1 MKDEEERASDM
12 GMQRVERLM
21 KYLSIPVLM
30 CGLFLTFLADMA
42 LYRAD
47 VRMGREALTG
57 SAERRLNSF
66 HEYVYRYETA
76 ADIIGSTVQSSE
88 GRTDGLSGMSRLLEI
103 NRSIRLIEVIP
114 EKGDST
120 WFTAD
125 RWLGSGRS
133 MLEGPLKE
141 AAHEARSERQTVF
154 VDSLSLDHERTYMA
168 VLQPI
173 FLEDRASSLFWGYV
187 LILGSQES
195 VLRNSNIVHDDGMRE
210 NYRFVRE
217 RNGTEQVLSA
227 NGEVSRDDPSAS
239 AYIGG
244 DWWKLTIRPNRGWLN
259 LQILFFATLCGV
271 MAAFFVSFMWGRN
284 RALKVI
290 GGTDSLTGVY
300 NRKGGDGAVASYLKD
315 HAGEQAM
322 VMALDIDNFKL
333 INDVYG
339 HGAGDRALQTLV
351 GDMKLIFGRETII
364 TRNGGDEFILFHPFK
379 NKEDV
384 EKKMTHFTEKP
395 HIIQVGGRDVPFHSS
410 MGCAEYPLQGR
421 EYGKLCVRADFAL
434 YAVKLNGKAGWRR
447 FDDTVAENKHRTQ
460 FGFNLSEVAGSM
472 PGGMVVCR
480 ATKDQEILFANRGM
494 IDLLECDSFEDF
506 MHYTGGTFMS
516 ILYPGEEEA
525 LKKEFQ
531 RQLNEKGNEKQ
542 TDFLTFR
549 IVTKKGRVLTVED
562 VGRKKENPFYGELY
576 YIFMYDRAEREG
588 RQRGEIRN

>member
-1 MKDEEERASDM
+1 M
-12 GMQRVERLM
+12 GMQRIGQVM

-47 VRMGREALTG
+47 VRMEREVLTS
-57 SAERRLNSF
+57 SAERRLNNF
-66 HEYVYRYETA
+66 YEYVYRYETA
-76 ADIIGSTVQSSE
+76 ADIIDSTVQNSE
-88 GRTDGLSGMSRLLEI
+88 GRTDGLGGMSRLLEI
-103 NRSIRLIEVIP
+103 DRSIRLIEVIP
-114 EKGDST
+114 AEGDST
-120 WFTAD
+120 WFSAD

-141 AAHEARSERQTVF
+141 AALEARRERKSVM

-210 NYRFVRE
+210 DYRLVRE
-217 RNGTEQVLSA
+217 GNGTEHVLA
-227 NGEVSRDDPSAS
+227 EEGTVSRGDPSAS
-239 AYIGG
+239 VNIGG
-244 DWWKLTIRPNRGWLN
+244 DRWTLTLRPSQGWLN
-259 LQILFFATLCGV
+259 MQTLFLATLCGIMGSV
-271 MAAFFVSFMWGRN
+271 FISLLWKKN
-284 RALKVI
+284 RILKVI

-300 NRKGGDGAVASYLKD
+300 NRKGGDKAVAAYLKA
-315 HAGEQAM
+315 HPGEPAM

-339 HGAGDRALQTLV
+339 HGAGDRALKVLV
-351 GDMKLIFGRETII
+351 RDMRRIFGRETII
-364 TRNGGDEFILFHPFK
+364 TRNGGDEFILFHPFR

-384 EKKMTHFTEKP
+384 ENKMTRFTEKP
-395 HIIQVGGRDVPFHSS
+395 HIIQADGRDVPFHSS

-472 PGGMVVCR
+472 PGGMLVCK
-480 ATKDQEILFANRGM
+480 ATEDQEILFANRGM

-506 MHYTGGTFMS
+506 MHYTGGTFFS

-531 RQLNEKGNEKQ
+531 RQLDSRDNEKQ

-549 IVTKKGRVLTVED
+549 IVTKKGRVITVED

-576 YIFMYDRAEREG
+576 YIFMYDRAEREE
-588 RQRGEIRN
+588 RQRG

>member
-1 MKDEEERASDM
+1 M

-244 DWWKLTIRPNRGWLN
+244 DWWKLTIRPNRSWLN

-339 HGAGDRALQTLV
+339 HGAGDAALKTLV
-351 GDMKLIFGRETII
+351 ADMRRLFGAETLI
-364 TRNGGDEFILFHPFK
+364 TRNGGDEFILFHPFQK
-379 NKEDV
+379 REEV
-384 EKKMTHFTEKP
+384 EKKMTHFTENP
-395 HIIQVGGRDVPFHSS
+395 HIIQVDGKNVSFYSS
-410 MGCAEYPLQGR
+410 MGSAEYPRQGR
-421 EYGKLCVRADFAL
+421 EYGKLCVQADFAL
-434 YAVKLNGKAGWRR
+434 YTVKLNGKAGWRR
-447 FDDTVAENKHRTQ
+447 FDDTIAENKQRTQ
-460 FGFNLSEVAGSM
+460 FGFNLSELSNSM
-472 PGGMVVCR
+472 PGAMLVCR
-480 ATKDQEILFANRGM
+480 ATEDQEILFANWGM
-494 IDLLECDSFEDF
+494 IDLLECDNFEDF

-549 IVTKKGRVLTVED
+549 IVTKKGRILTVED

-588 RQRGEIRN
+588 RQRG

>member
-1 MKDEEERASDM
+1 M

-76 ADIIGSTVQSSE
+76 ADIIGSTVQSNE

-187 LILGSQES
+187 LILGSQEY

-244 DWWKLTIRPNRGWLN
+244 DWWKLTIRPNRSWLN

-339 HGAGDRALQTLV
+339 HGAGDAALKTLV
-351 GDMKLIFGRETII
+351 ADMRRLFGAETLI
-364 TRNGGDEFILFHPFK
+364 TRNGGDEFILFHPFQK
-379 NKEDV
+379 REEV
-384 EKKMTHFTEKP
+384 EKKMTHFTENP
-395 HIIQVGGRDVPFHSS
+395 HIIQVDGKNVSFYSS
-410 MGCAEYPLQGR
+410 MGSAEYPRQGR
-421 EYGKLCVRADFAL
+421 EYGKLCVQADFAL
-434 YAVKLNGKAGWRR
+434 YTVKLNGKAGWRKY
-447 FDDTVAENKHRTQ
+447 DDTITENKQRTQ
-460 FGFNLSEVAGSM
+460 FGFNLSELSNSM
-472 PGGMVVCR
+472 PGAMLVCR
-480 ATKDQEILFANRGM
+480 ATEDQEILFANRGM
-494 IDLLECDSFEDF
+494 IDLLECDNFEDF
-506 MHYTGGTFMS
+506 MHYTGGTFFS
-516 ILYPGEEEA
+516 ILHEGEERA
-525 LKKEFQ
+525 MKKEFH
-531 RQLNEKGNEKQ
+531 RQLDEKENKNH

-549 IVTKKGRVLTVED
+549 VITKKGRVITVED
-562 VGRKKENPFYGELY
+562 MGRKVNNPFYGELY
-576 YIFMYDRAEREG
+576 YIFMYDKAEREG
-588 RQRGEIRN
+588 RQRG

>member
-1 MKDEEERASDM
+1 M
-12 GMQRVERLM
+12 GMQRGRAMM
-21 KYLSIPVLM
+21 KYLSIPVLIL
-30 CGLFLTFLADMA
+30 GLFLTFLLDWALYYEDSRMSRDVLTATASHKLNRFYDYLNRYMTAAEVIGSMIDEKNGIIDGMGDMA
-42 LYRAD
+42 
-47 VRMGREALTG
+47 
-57 SAERRLNSF
+57 
-66 HEYVYRYETA
+66 
-76 ADIIGSTVQSSE
+76 
-88 GRTDGLSGMSRLLEI
+88 GLMKI
-103 NRSIRLIEVIP
+103 NRSIRFIALVPREG
-114 EKGDST
+114 EELSFQGN
-120 WFTAD
+120 

-141 AAHEARSERQTVF
+141 EADEARRLGEPVIA
-154 VDSLSLDHERTYMA
+154 DSLGLDHEREYLA
-168 VLQPI
+168 VLRPVY
-173 FLEDRASSLFWGYV
+173 LERREGRLFWGYV
-187 LILGSQES
+187 LILGNQ
-195 VLRNSNIVHDDGMRE
+195 NSMLQSAGITSGENGE
-210 NYRFVRE
+210 KNYRLLRE
-217 RNGTEQVLSA
+217 KKGVEQVVA
-227 NGEVSRDDPSAS
+227 EQGQVGDDAPSAS
-239 AYIGG
+239 ASIGKER
-244 DWWKLTIRPNRGWLN
+244 WVLLLEPHRGWFN
-259 LQILFFATLCGV
+259 LGAFFFATLCGV
-271 MAAFFVSFMWGRN
+271 MASFFVSFLWKRN

-290 GGTDSLTGVY
+290 GDTDSLTGVY
-300 NRKGGDGAVASYLKD
+300 NRKGGDEAVAAYL
-315 HAGEQAM
+315 HEHPESPAM
-322 VMALDIDNFKL
+322 VIALDIDNFKL

-339 HGAGDRALQTLV
+339 HGAGDAALKTLV

-549 IVTKKGRVLTVED
+549 IVTKKGRILTVED

>member
-1 MKDEEERASDM
+1 M
-12 GMQRVERLM
+12 GMQRGRAMM
-21 KYLSIPVLM
+21 KYLSIPVLIL
-30 CGLFLTFLADMA
+30 GLFLTFLLDWALYYEDSRMSRDVLTATASHKLNRFYDYLNRYMTAAEVIGSMIDEKNGIIDGMGDMA
-42 LYRAD
+42 
-47 VRMGREALTG
+47 
-57 SAERRLNSF
+57 
-66 HEYVYRYETA
+66 
-76 ADIIGSTVQSSE
+76 
-88 GRTDGLSGMSRLLEI
+88 GLMKI
-103 NRSIRLIEVIP
+103 NRSIRFIALVPREG
-114 EKGDST
+114 EELSFQGN
-120 WFTAD
+120 

-141 AAHEARSERQTVF
+141 EADEARRLGEPVIA
-154 VDSLSLDHERTYMA
+154 DSLGLDHEREYLA
-168 VLQPI
+168 VLRPVY
-173 FLEDRASSLFWGYV
+173 LERREGRLFWGYV
-187 LILGSQES
+187 LILGNQ
-195 VLRNSNIVHDDGMRE
+195 NSMLQSAGITSGENGE
-210 NYRFVRE
+210 KNYRLLRE
-217 RNGTEQVLSA
+217 KKGVEQVVA
-227 NGEVSRDDPSAS
+227 EQGQVGDDAPSAS
-239 AYIGG
+239 ASIGKER
-244 DWWKLTIRPNRGWLN
+244 WVLLLEPHRGWFN
-259 LQILFFATLCGV
+259 LGAFFFATLCGV
-271 MAAFFVSFMWGRN
+271 MASFFVSFLWKRN

-290 GGTDSLTGVY
+290 GDTDSLTGVY
-300 NRKGGDGAVASYLKD
+300 NRKGGDEAVAAYL
-315 HAGEQAM
+315 HEHPESPAM
-322 VMALDIDNFKL
+322 VIALDIDNFKL

-531 RQLNEKGNEKQ
+531 RQLDSRDNEKQ

-549 IVTKKGRVLTVED
+549 IVTKKGRILTVED

>member
-1 MKDEEERASDM
+1 M
-12 GMQRVERLM
+12 GMQRGRAMM
-21 KYLSIPVLM
+21 KYLSIPVLIL
-30 CGLFLTFLADMA
+30 GLFLTFLLDWALYYEDSRMSRDVLTATASHKLNRFYDYLNRYMTVAEVIGSMIDEKNGIIDGMGDMA
-42 LYRAD
+42 
-47 VRMGREALTG
+47 
-57 SAERRLNSF
+57 
-66 HEYVYRYETA
+66 
-76 ADIIGSTVQSSE
+76 
-88 GRTDGLSGMSRLLEI
+88 GLMKI
-103 NRSIRLIEVIP
+103 NRSIRFIALVPREG
-114 EKGDST
+114 EELSFQGN
-120 WFTAD
+120 

-141 AAHEARSERQTVF
+141 EADEARRLGEPVIA
-154 VDSLSLDHERTYMA
+154 DSLGLDHEREYLA
-168 VLQPI
+168 VLRPVY
-173 FLEDRASSLFWGYV
+173 LERREGRLFWGYV
-187 LILGSQES
+187 LILGNQ
-195 VLRNSNIVHDDGMRE
+195 NSMLQSAGITSGENGE
-210 NYRFVRE
+210 KNYRLLRE
-217 RNGTEQVLSA
+217 KKGVEQVVA
-227 NGEVSRDDPSAS
+227 EQGQVGDDAPSAS
-239 AYIGG
+239 ASIGKER
-244 DWWKLTIRPNRGWLN
+244 WVLLLEPHRGWFN
-259 LQILFFATLCGV
+259 LGAFFFATLCGV

-576 YIFMYDRAEREG
+576 YIFMYDRAEREE

>member
-1 MKDEEERASDM
+1 M
-12 GMQRVERLM
+12 
-21 KYLSIPVLM
+21 
-30 CGLFLTFLADMA
+30 
-42 LYRAD
+42 
-47 VRMGREALTG
+47 
-57 SAERRLNSF
+57 
-66 HEYVYRYETA
+66 
-76 ADIIGSTVQSSE
+76 
-88 GRTDGLSGMSRLLEI
+88 
-103 NRSIRLIEVIP
+103 
-114 EKGDST
+114 
-120 WFTAD
+120 
-125 RWLGSGRS
+125 
-133 MLEGPLKE
+133 
-141 AAHEARSERQTVF
+141 
-154 VDSLSLDHERTYMA
+154 
-168 VLQPI
+168 LQPI

-187 LILGSQES
+187 LILGSQEY

-244 DWWKLTIRPNRGWLN
+244 DWWKLTIRPNRSWLN

-576 YIFMYDRAEREG
+576 YIFMYDRAEREE

>member
-1 MKDEEERASDM
+1 M
-12 GMQRVERLM
+12 GMQRGKQMM
-21 KYLSIPVLM
+21 KYLSIPVLIL
-30 CGLFLTFLADMA
+30 GLFLTFLLDWALYYEDSRMSRDVLTATASHKLNRFYDYLNRYMTAAEVIGSMIDEKNGTIDGMGDMA
-42 LYRAD
+42 
-47 VRMGREALTG
+47 
-57 SAERRLNSF
+57 
-66 HEYVYRYETA
+66 
-76 ADIIGSTVQSSE
+76 
-88 GRTDGLSGMSRLLEI
+88 GLMKI
-103 NRSIRLIEVIP
+103 NPSIRFIALVPQEG
-114 EKGDST
+114 EELSFQGN
-120 WFTAD
+120 

-141 AAHEARSERQTVF
+141 EAHEARWLGEPVIA
-154 VDSLSLDHERTYMA
+154 DSLGLDHEREYLA
-168 VLQPI
+168 VLRPVY
-173 FLEDRASSLFWGYV
+173 LERREGRLFWGYV
-187 LILGSQES
+187 LILGNQ
-195 VLRNSNIVHDDGMRE
+195 NSILQSAGITFGENGE
-210 NYRFVRE
+210 KNYRLLRE
-217 RNGTEQVLSA
+217 KKGVEQVVA
-227 NGEVSRDDPSAS
+227 EQGQVGDDAPSAS
-239 AYIGG
+239 ASIGKER
-244 DWWKLTIRPNRGWLN
+244 WVLLLEPHRGWFN
-259 LQILFFATLCGV
+259 LGAFFFATLCGV

-549 IVTKKGRVLTVED
+549 IVTKKGRILTVED